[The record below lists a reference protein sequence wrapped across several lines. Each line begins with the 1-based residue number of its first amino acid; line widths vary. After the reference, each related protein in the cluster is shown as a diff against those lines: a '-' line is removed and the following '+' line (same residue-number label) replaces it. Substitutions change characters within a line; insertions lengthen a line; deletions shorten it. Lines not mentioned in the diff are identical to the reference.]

1 MRFLLVDRIV
11 ESPENGKLSGIKN
24 VAMSE
29 DYLEHHF
36 RDRPIMPGV
45 LLLEALSQL
54 AGWQVAAASNFER
67 WFLLDE
73 VHRCGLYGFVLPGD
87 QVELRVERLEAPGQ
101 GRAAFAGT
109 GLVEGQKRVV
119 AEFEGTVVALEDLE
133 DPDEQRVRYALLV
146 RAQ

>member
-1 MRFLLVDRIV
+1 MRYLLVDRII
-11 ESPENGKLSGIKN
+11 ESPEDGQLSGIKN

-54 AGWQVAAASNFER
+54 AGWQVAAASDFKC
-67 WFLLDE
+67 WFLIDQ

-87 QVELRVERLEAPGQ
+87 QVEISVKGFEGPGP
-101 GRAAFAGT
+101 GRAAFSGI
-109 GLVEGQKRVV
+109 GMVEGQKRVV
-119 AEFEGTVVALEDLE
+119 AEFEGAVIALEDLE
-133 DPDEQRVRYALLV
+133 DPDEQRVRYARLV
-146 RAQ
+146 RAR